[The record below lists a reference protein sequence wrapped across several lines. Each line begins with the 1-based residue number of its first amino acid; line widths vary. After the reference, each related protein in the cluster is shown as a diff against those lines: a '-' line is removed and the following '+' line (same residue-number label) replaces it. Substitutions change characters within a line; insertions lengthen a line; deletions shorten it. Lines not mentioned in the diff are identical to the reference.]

1 MSPEE
6 MREAVRLE
14 TIFMPYAAARRAA
27 VIAGNRRF
35 VHYTSAVGGLG
46 IISSKRIWMR
56 NVMCM
61 ADYSEAMHG
70 FESVRNFFSD
80 EPSKNA
86 FIGALDSC
94 SPGLGIEGLNLFDQW
109 WSDTRFGSYITCL
122 SEHDDEEDG
131 HGRLSMWRAF
141 GNASARVALVLKLP
155 LNEGVSVPLG
165 VLFGPVAY
173 LTDTQVSS
181 ELAEVTKNI
190 NADAGYLRT
199 LDRQRLLGLV
209 FITLVA
215 AVLSLKHV
223 GFREER
229 EWRVIYSPK
238 RAPSTLIES
247 SIESFEGVPQTVY
260 KLPIDGAA
268 SAELA
273 SLDVTRLLD
282 RVIIGPNQYAWA
294 MYESFVAALARA
306 GIQDAERRVVIS
318 GIPIRS

>member
-1 MSPEE
+1 MLRSQILT
-6 MREAVRLE
+6 RDAIYDAVR
-14 TIFMPYAAARRAA
+14 I
-27 VIAGNRRF
+27 
-35 VHYTSAVGGLG
+35 G

-56 NVMCM
+56 NVTCM
-61 ADYSEAMHG
+61 TDYSEVIHG
-70 FESVRNFFSD
+70 FESVQRFFQD
-80 EPSKNA
+80 QQSKGA
-86 FIGALDSC
+86 FVGALDRC
-94 SPGLGIEGLNLFDQW
+94 SPGLGMEGLTLFDQW
-109 WSDTRFGSYITCL
+109 WSDTRFGSYIACM

-141 GNASARVALVLKLP
+141 GKTSARVALVFNLP
-155 LNEGVSVPLG
+155 LNEGVSAPLG

-173 LTDTQVSS
+173 LTDAQVSG
-181 ELAEVTKNI
+181 ELAGVAENI
-190 NADAGYLRT
+190 NTHVEYLSG
-199 LDRQRLLGLV
+199 LDRQRLVGLV

-238 RAPSTLIES
+238 RSPSTLIES
-247 SIESFEGVPQTVY
+247 SIESIEGVPQTVY
-260 KLPIDGAA
+260 RFPLDGSV

-273 SLDVTRLLD
+273 PLDITRLLD
-282 RVIIGPNQYAWA
+282 RVIIGPNQYSWA

-306 GIQDAERRVVIS
+306 GIGNAERRVVVS